1 MSPKISPPS
10 SQRAQSQP
18 GSVDPDSDQG
28 QKSSD
33 LPRRGDFGSSL
44 NTQVFLC
51 VLCVLCGSI
60 AVSGMIR
67 RGLIWLS
74 LAVSLVGFTTAHA
87 VEVNPPLSTGRMVIA
102 GRVALT
108 VELARTPEEQV
119 RGLSGRPGLKP
130 GHGMLFVYDRPQAV
144 SIWMKDMRFPLD
156 IIWIRAGR
164 IVAIEKNAPPLT
176 PDGPERV
183 YTAIADLVL
192 EVTAGLADRQKI
204 RVGDSV
210 QTTLP

>member
-1 MSPKISPPS
+1 MS
-10 SQRAQSQP
+10 
-18 GSVDPDSDQG
+18 
-28 QKSSD
+28 
-33 LPRRGDFGSSL
+33 
-44 NTQVFLC
+44 
-51 VLCVLCGSI
+51 
-60 AVSGMIR
+60 R
-67 RGLIWLS
+67 RGLIRLG
-74 LAVSLVGFTTAHA
+74 LAVSLVVFAHALA
-87 VEVNPPLSTGRMVIA
+87 VEVNPPLPMGRVVIA
-102 GRVALT
+102 GRVTLT

-130 GHGMLFVYDRPQAV
+130 GHGMLFVYGRAHPV
-144 SIWMKDMRFPLD
+144 SIWMKEMRFHLD

-164 IVAIEKNAPPLT
+164 IVAIEKNAPPLA

-192 EVTAGLADRQKI
+192 EVPAGLTDRQKI

>member
-1 MSPKISPPS
+1 MLAFLAPW
-10 SQRAQSQP
+10 RFEN
-18 GSVDPDSDQG
+18 
-28 QKSSD
+28 
-33 LPRRGDFGSSL
+33 FGL
-44 NTQVFLC
+44 
-51 VLCVLCGSI
+51 
-60 AVSGMIR
+60 
-67 RGLIWLS
+67 GLIWLA